1 MSDLKSWRA
10 DFERP
15 RNVYELLKD
24 LPWTTIKKED
34 KIHITDLHKKDFIYI
49 KIYSCA
55 LPCCSLSF
63 YIKAI
68 FGKRC
73 SKMLLKYKVYM
84 IKISVII
91 IVIGQ
96 SVRQLNVQQLMLN
109 ILRFSLIILL
119 KLVHYQGRDHL
130 KC

>member
-1 MSDLKSWRA
+1 
-10 DFERP
+10 
-15 RNVYELLKD
+15 
-24 LPWTTIKKED
+24 
-34 KIHITDLHKKDFIYI
+34 
-49 KIYSCA
+49 
-55 LPCCSLSF
+55 
-63 YIKAI
+63 
-68 FGKRC
+68 
-73 SKMLLKYKVYM
+73 MLLKYKVYM